1 MEYPRRK
8 PLRLKGYDYSQ
19 SGAYFLTI
27 CVGGRRAVLSDI
39 CGGEVLLRPAGTIV
53 EAELLRLQN
62 RYSVAIG
69 KYVIMPDHIH
79 MIMHVHRQ
87 TIRTRTEDAVLCPM
101 RPERNPPATDRGG
114 PPPRPTPPRPMREE
128 QDEAPPEAG
137 AEQSPAPT
145 VGDILCA
152 FKQPDRMVGTGP
164 RPMQGEPDDRPQ
176 PSRRGGTLPRPMP
189 PETMEAPPEQSSRRG
204 VALPRPTRE
213 EWNEVSPET
222 WMEAPPEA
230 GAEQSPAPTVGDIL
244 CAFKSITTKEINRY
258 CNTPGQKLWQRSY
271 YEHIIRNEREYLNLW
286 RYIEDNPR
294 IWEQRLLI

>member
-39 CGGEVLLRPAGTIV
+39 CGGEVLLRPVGTIA

-62 RYSVAIG
+62 RYSVAID

-87 TIRTRTEDAVLCPM
+87 TTRIRTEDAMLCPM
-101 RPERNPPATDRGG
+101 RPDRNPPATGRGG
-114 PPPRPTPPRPMREE
+114 
-128 QDEAPPEAG
+128 A
-137 AEQSPAPT
+137 
-145 VGDILCA
+145 
-152 FKQPDRMVGTGP
+152 
-164 RPMQGEPDDRPQ
+164 
-176 PSRRGGTLPRPMP
+176 LPRPMP
-189 PETMEAPPEQSSRRG
+189 PRPTRDEWNEAPPEMWAEASP
-204 VALPRPTRE
+204 PRPTRE

-258 CNTPGQKLWQRSY
+258 CNTLGQKLWQRSY
-271 YEHIIRNEREYLNLW
+271 YEHIIRNEQEYLNLW

-294 IWEQRLLI
+294 IWEQRLHI